1 MSTQAQ
7 NTTTKSKFT
16 LTQKVM
22 AFFKITEDAKVDSF
36 FIGLEKEWQREI
48 KTREHNI
55 KTVEFEYEENLSK
68 LQDQLVDAE
77 QALEDAWVNV
87 NPEKLITKAAE
98 KDYAVQ
104 YVAHIEN
111 AELAVVSI
119 KDAIEK
125 LEKDHSKNIQIVKD
139 EIATLQARL
148 AKLNS
153 L

>member
-1 MSTQAQ
+1 MSTQK
-7 NTTTKSKFT
+7 TTSKFT

-36 FIGLEKEWQREI
+36 FIGLEKEWNRDI

-55 KTVEFEYEENLSK
+55 KTVEFEYEEKLSK

-87 NPEKLITKAAE
+87 NPEKLVTKSAE
-98 KDYAVQ
+98 KDYATQ

-111 AELAVVSI
+111 AETEVINI
-119 KDAIEK
+119 KNAIEY
-125 LEKDHSKNIQIVKD
+125 LEKNHAENLQVVKD
-139 EIATLQARL
+139 EISTLQGRL

>member
-1 MSTQAQ
+1 MSTQK
-7 NTTTKSKFT
+7 TTSKFT

-36 FIGLEKEWQREI
+36 FIGLEKEWNRDI

-55 KTVEFEYEENLSK
+55 KTVEFEYEEKLSK

-87 NPEKLITKAAE
+87 NPEKLVTKSAE

-111 AELAVVSI
+111 AETEVINI
-119 KDAIEK
+119 KNAIEY
-125 LEKDHSKNIQIVKD
+125 LEKNHAENLQVVKD
-139 EIATLQARL
+139 EISTLQGRL

>member
-1 MSTQAQ
+1 MSTE
-7 NTTTKSKFT
+7 NTTSKSKFT

-36 FIGLEKEWQREI
+36 FISLEKEWNREI
-48 KTREHNI
+48 KTRQHNI
-55 KTVEFEYEENLSK
+55 QTVEFEYEEKLSK
-68 LQDQLVDAE
+68 LQDHLVDAE

-87 NPEKLITKAAE
+87 NPDKLVTKSAE

-111 AELAVVSI
+111 AEAEVVNI
-119 KDAIEK
+119 KNAIEY
-125 LEKDHSKNIQIVKD
+125 LENSHAETLQVVQD

-148 AKLNS
+148 TKLNS

>member
-1 MSTQAQ
+1 MSTQ

-55 KTVEFEYEENLSK
+55 KTIEFDYEENLSK
-68 LQDQLVDAE
+68 LQDQLQDAE

-87 NPEKLITKAAE
+87 NPEKLITKSAE

-111 AELAVVSI
+111 AELAVVNI
-119 KDAIEK
+119 KNAIEK
-125 LEKDHSKNIQIVKD
+125 LEQNHSENIQFVKD
-139 EIATLQARL
+139 EIATLQGRL

>member
-1 MSTQAQ
+1 MSAQAQ

-36 FIGLEKEWQREI
+36 FIGLEKEWNREI
-48 KTREHNI
+48 KTRQHNI
-55 KTVEFEYEENLSK
+55 QTVEFEYEEKLSK

-87 NPEKLITKAAE
+87 NPDKLVTKSAE

-111 AELAVVSI
+111 AEAEVMNLNNSI
-119 KDAIEK
+119 EYLQQNHAEI
-125 LEKDHSKNIQIVKD
+125 LHLFND
-139 EIATLQARL
+139 EILTLQARL

>member
-1 MSTQAQ
+1 MSTE

-36 FIGLEKEWQREI
+36 FIGLEKEWNREI

-55 KTVEFEYEENLSK
+55 KTIEFEYEEKLSK

-77 QALEDAWVNV
+77 QALEDAWINV
-87 NPEKLITKAAE
+87 NPEKLVTKSAE
-98 KDYAVQ
+98 KDYTVQ

-111 AELAVVSI
+111 AEAEVINI
-119 KDAIEK
+119 KNAIEF
-125 LEKDHSKNIQIVKD
+125 LEKSHAKHLELFSD
-139 EIATLQARL
+139 ETATLQARL

>member
-1 MSTQAQ
+1 MSTQS
-7 NTTTKSKFT
+7 TSKSRFS

-36 FIGLEKEWQREI
+36 FIGLEKEWNREI

-55 KTVEFEYEENLSK
+55 KTVEFEYEEQLSK

-77 QALEDAWVNV
+77 QALEDAWINV
-87 NPEKLITKAAE
+87 NPEKLVTKSAE

-111 AELAVVSI
+111 AEQEVVNI
-119 KDAIEK
+119 KNAIEY
-125 LEKDHSKNIQIVKD
+125 LENNHAENIQVVKD
-139 EIATLQARL
+139 EISTLQDRL

>member
-1 MSTQAQ
+1 MSTQK
-7 NTTTKSKFT
+7 TTSKFT

-55 KTVEFEYEENLSK
+55 KTIEFDYDENLSK
-68 LQDQLVDAE
+68 LQDQLQDAE

-87 NPEKLITKAAE
+87 NPEKLVTKSAE
-98 KDYAVQ
+98 KDYATQ

-111 AELAVVSI
+111 AETEVINI
-119 KDAIEK
+119 KNAIEY
-125 LEKDHSKNIQIVKD
+125 LEKNHAENLQVVKD
-139 EIATLQARL
+139 EISTLQGRL

>member
-68 LQDQLVDAE
+68 LQDQLLDAE

>member
-1 MSTQAQ
+1 MSTE
-7 NTTTKSKFT
+7 NTTSKSKFT
-16 LTQKVM
+16 LTKKVM

-36 FIGLEKEWQREI
+36 FIGLEKEWNREI

-55 KTVEFEYEENLSK
+55 KTVEFDYEEKLSK

-87 NPEKLITKAAE
+87 NPEKLVTKSAE
-98 KDYAVQ
+98 KDYTVQ

-111 AELAVVSI
+111 AESEVVSL
-119 KDAIEK
+119 KNSIEY
-125 LEKDHSKNIQIVKD
+125 LQEEHSENIQIVRD
-139 EIATLQARL
+139 EILTLKARL